1 MASGTV
7 TSDNV
12 GGFKFNLDG
21 LASAAQMDKL
31 IALMQIRAGALK
43 GLAKAEQDHLK
54 ALAGLSEASK
64 SVTGANKDETKAKVE
79 GAKRQRELD
88 RATANLTESFAEGRF
103 TSGFKRYAESI
114 LGENSGL
121 ALGLTAF
128 GTTLGF
134 LKEYATKAGEAL
146 KIGVAG
152 NVLDLA
158 VAAKS
163 AGLNIDQ
170 FTKGLIE
177 TGGGF
182 ASLGSTSID
191 GAKQFGLLVNQVR
204 ADTAAFGNLGLSVD
218 ELTAFTGQQVKIAV
232 AQGFKGRAAQEQ
244 VRKNTVSL
252 GKDLQ
257 DLSEKTGKSITE
269 LAMAANKLA
278 SDPLISA
285 LVSGS
290 KSIKTEVSAAVASFA
305 ANLRGVFGER
315 GELLATDALK
325 SAAAGLPLAMTE
337 AGRSLLIAGQPL
349 YAELTRLAESA
360 RNGNKVTEED
370 TQRLAE
376 LAKKE
381 VEQRG
386 AQIRT
391 MAMLDG
397 PAGESARQLLELAQQ
412 AEFYNS
418 EQGKQARNARKF
430 VAEQNRLSASMQQVM
445 LPVVE
450 ALNLID
456 WAAFSSVVAGA
467 IDAIK
472 VLTMPITLLADG
484 IGYVLSLFGAET
496 KGGFIGTIIGT
507 GLAMGGLLAAVIAAS
522 KAVAVFSAAMT
533 KVSMSTSMPQ
543 FGKFGSPKSMGGI
556 GNFAKAAVPMA
567 IAGTALAQGVAGS
580 PTNTGGSVG
589 GVVGSLAG
597 PALAS
602 TIGRFAGGALGT
614 VLGGPAGTAI
624 GVAVGGV
631 AGQFIGDTIGK
642 IFSDSNEEQRRRE
655 DQNRNSNAELV
666 RRIDETNTTLRYQ
679 TQVASESLNV
689 QRDTGR
695 SVRDNANR

>member
-1 MASGTV
+1 MATGTV

-54 ALAGLSEASK
+54 ALAGLSEASR

-128 GTTLGF
+128 GTAIGF

-163 AGLNIDQ
+163 AGMNIDQ
-170 FTKGLIE
+170 FTKGLVE

-204 ADTAAFGNLGLSVD
+204 ADTSAFGNLGLSID

-244 VRKNTVSL
+244 VRKNTISL
-252 GKDLQ
+252 GRDLQ

-290 KSIKTEVSAAVASFA
+290 KSIKSDVSAAVASFA

-315 GELLATDALK
+315 GELLASDALK

-337 AGRSLLIAGQPL
+337 AGKSLLIAGQPL

-360 RNGNKVTEED
+360 RNGAKVTEQD

-376 LAKKE
+376 LAKQE

-418 EQGKQARNARKF
+418 EQGKQAQNTRKF

-445 LPVVE
+445 LPIVE
-450 ALNLID
+450 ALNLIN
-456 WAAFSSVVAGA
+456 WTAFSSVVAGA

-484 IGYVLSLFGAET
+484 IGYVMSLFGADT

-507 GLAMGGLLAAVIAAS
+507 GLAMGGLLAAVLAAS
-522 KAVAVFSAAMT
+522 KAVSVFSAAMT
-533 KVSMSTSMPQ
+533 KVSMSSSMP
-543 FGKFGSPKSMGGI
+543 KFGSLSSPKSMGGVA
-556 GNFAKAAVPMA
+556 NFAKAAVPMA
-567 IAGTALAQGVAGS
+567 IAGTALAQGVTGS
-580 PTNTGGSVG
+580 PSNTGGAVG